1 MRCDVCDTLIPLG
14 QDECPNCGYK
24 IPKKK
29 IGAYDA
35 SSITHEHIQSEPVH
49 PKKTRLKQSTLQTPK
64 KIKKGLTIGVI
75 VGIVVSLIT
84 SIVPIIF
91 EVVDVFNEP
100 ETNYEELTFEEVLN
114 ENDNELIAMALEK
127 ENQVVQFLEEN
138 GYEDI
143 EVTEDSDDFY
153 ASFSISSFKNNCH
166 YYIDFSYA
174 DVELQSKGMTI
185 SGSVEGTTNRTNLL
199 IQESDIKELAD
210 YLGIDNAYQT
220 LKDNHGSMKRTED
233 MLEKYRYS
241 NYDDY
246 KIYMI
251 EEVHGGDEPYLSFY
265 YSLGI

>member
-29 IGAYDA
+29 ISAYDA
-35 SSITHEHIQSEPVH
+35 NSTTHEHIQSEPVH
-49 PKKTRLKQSTLQTPK
+49 PKKTRVKQSTLQTPK
-64 KIKKGLTIGVI
+64 KVKKGLTITVI
-75 VGIVVSLIT
+75 IGIVVTLIT

-100 ETNYEELTFEEVLN
+100 ETNYEDLTFEEVLDD
-114 ENDNELIAMALEK
+114 NDDGTVAMALEK
-127 ENQVVQFLEEN
+127 ENQIVQFLEEN
-138 GYEDI
+138 DYEDV
-143 EVTEDSDDFY
+143 EVTEDSDEFY
-153 ASFSISSFKNNCH
+153 ASFYINALKNECH
-166 YYIDFSYA
+166 YSIDFSYA
-174 DVELQSKGMTI
+174 NEELQTKEITI
-185 SGSVEGTTNRTNLL
+185 SGAVEGTTNRTKLL

-210 YLGIDNAYQT
+210 YLGIEKAYQI
-220 LKDNHGSMKRTED
+220 LKDNHGLMKRTED
-233 MLEKYRYS
+233 LLEQYRYS

-251 EEVHGGDEPYLSFY
+251 EGVHDGDEPYLSFY